1 MSKQVEE
8 KKILTHSEV
17 NRKIIAKVPSSRPE
31 EDLLGPFNEYN
42 DENYKKYNEKKKQ
55 FYEACRKY
63 NRMNQE
69 TLVCHRR
76 RLHEDYMENLECG
89 FLIDDEDNK
98 DRFLRVTHDPKG
110 RQIRRRTERSIHH
123 VPDVNQMVCSLE
135 PWFKRYLILNKFIWA
150 ARTILIRNRLL
161 KVLRKLKE
169 LDEEAIK
176 KFEKPI
182 IFEGSYGT
190 LFRKF
195 LLE

>member
-89 FLIDDEDNK
+89 FLIDDE
-98 DRFLRVTHDPKG
+98 
-110 RQIRRRTERSIHH
+110 